1 MKTKIKFDYENLLG
15 TFEQKQA
22 IVNSFNL
29 MDDDFFSEV
38 MKDKAACEYVL
49 REITGIKDLTV
60 IDVKIQYALRNI
72 GTHSVTLDV
81 LAEDSNS
88 KLYNI
93 EVQKP
98 DNDYHPRRM
107 RYYQSNIDI
116 SYFEKGKKYMEL
128 PDIYLIYITLFDV
141 FKLGD
146 NCYHIKRI
154 IDGHGVE
161 SDNGVHE
168 IYLNTAVKTDKPITR
183 LMEYFKNTDAD
194 RADFGPLSDKVR
206 NIKHTNQGVNSMS
219 EAVLEMAERYAQKKL
234 EEQKK
239 EMNEAVQEMM
249 ERYAQKK
256 IAEQIEETEKQLEEQ
271 KKENQKQLEEQ
282 KKENQRKLAQ
292 QRQNTIENMRAKGLS
307 EELIMEI
314 IGEQL

>member
-146 NCYHIKRI
+146 NYYHIKRI

-219 EAVLEMAERYAQKKL
+219 EAVLEMAERYAQKKVEEQKKENQKQL

-239 EMNEAVQEMM
+239 ENQ
-249 ERYAQKK
+249 
-256 IAEQIEETEKQLEEQ
+256 KQLEEQ

>member
-1 MKTKIKFDYENLLG
+1 MVYLWYTK
-15 TFEQKQA
+15 
-22 IVNSFNL
+22 
-29 MDDDFFSEV
+29 
-38 MKDKAACEYVL
+38 
-49 REITGIKDLTV
+49 
-60 IDVKIQYALRNI
+60 
-72 GTHSVTLDV
+72 
-81 LAEDSNS
+81 
-88 KLYNI
+88 
-93 EVQKP
+93 
-98 DNDYHPRRM
+98 
-107 RYYQSNIDI
+107 
-116 SYFEKGKKYMEL
+116 
-128 PDIYLIYITLFDV
+128 
-141 FKLGD
+141 GD
-146 NCYHIKRI
+146 NYYHIKRI

-239 EMNEAVQEMM
+239 ENQ
-249 ERYAQKK
+249 
-256 IAEQIEETEKQLEEQ
+256 KQLEEQ

-282 KKENQRKLAQ
+282 KIESQRKLAQ

>member
-1 MKTKIKFDYENLLG
+1 
-15 TFEQKQA
+15 
-22 IVNSFNL
+22 
-29 MDDDFFSEV
+29 
-38 MKDKAACEYVL
+38 
-49 REITGIKDLTV
+49 
-60 IDVKIQYALRNI
+60 DVKIQYALRNI

-81 LAEDSNS
+81 LAEDNNS

-146 NCYHIKRI
+146 NYYHIKRI

-206 NIKHTNQGVNSMS
+206 NIKNTNQGVNSMS
-219 EAVLEMAERYAQKKL
+219 EAVLEMAERYAQKK
-234 EEQKK
+234 
-239 EMNEAVQEMM
+239 
-249 ERYAQKK
+249 
-256 IAEQIEETEKQLEEQ
+256 LEEQ